1 MTSKDTVSRLN
12 EFLRGELSAI
22 ETYQLA
28 IDRPELPAVR
38 DELVACQKSH
48 ADRAKLLRDRIVEL
62 GGAPV
67 ESSGAWGT
75 VAKALEAGAAK
86 LGDHLAIAVLEEGE
100 DHRLHDYEADL
111 SALDE
116 ESRRLVHLELL
127 PEQRRTHR
135 TMSSMKMAMH

>member
-1 MTSKDTVSRLN
+1 MTSKDTVAQLN
-12 EFLRGELSAI
+12 EFLRGELSAV
-22 ETYQLA
+22 ETYQIA
-28 IDRPELPAVR
+28 IERPELPVVR
-38 DELVACQKSH
+38 NELVDCQKSH
-48 ADRAKLLRDRIVEL
+48 ADRAELLRARIREL
-62 GGAPV
+62 GGTPV
-67 ESSGAWGT
+67 ASSGAWGT
-75 VAKALEAGAAK
+75 VAKALEAGASK

-116 ESRRLVHLELL
+116 ESRSLVTLELL

>member
-1 MTSKDTVSRLN
+1 MTTSAIAQLN
-12 EFLRGELSAI
+12 SFLRGELSAV

-28 IDRPELPAVR
+28 IDRPELPVVR

-48 ADRAKLLRDRIVEL
+48 AARAELLRTRIREL
-62 GGAPV
+62 GGTPL

-75 VAKALEAGAAK
+75 IAKALEAGAAK

-100 DHRLHDYEADL
+100 DHRLHDYQADL
-111 SALDE
+111 SALDDA
-116 ESRRLVHLELL
+116 SRHLVELEIL
-127 PEQRRTHR
+127 PEQVRTHR